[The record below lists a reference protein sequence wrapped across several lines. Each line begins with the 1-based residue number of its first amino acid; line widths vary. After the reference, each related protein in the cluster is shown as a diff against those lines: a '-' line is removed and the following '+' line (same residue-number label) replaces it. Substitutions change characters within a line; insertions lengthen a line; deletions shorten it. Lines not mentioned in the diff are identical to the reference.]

1 VDYYLLPDGLRWR
14 WLPGKRNKMLE
25 FNETQHTDRVTLF
38 AEVILPLGIS
48 KNYTYRVPYELN
60 NAVAV
65 GKRVV
70 VQFGK
75 SKMYTAIIN
84 DITEVAPER
93 YQAKYLMEVLDDR
106 PVVTEQQLE
115 FWKWLADYYLCNT
128 GEVMAAALPAA
139 LKLASE
145 TRIMLN
151 PDGEIDRSVLHD
163 KEFLIVDALDIQPIL
178 TVSDIV
184 KLLGQKI
191 VMPVL
196 KSMFDKNI
204 IHISEEVSERYKPR
218 KRSYIKL
225 HSLYQDQDMLRELFV
240 QLERRAPKQADAVL
254 AYIKLAREKKIVS
267 KNDLIEASGAST
279 SIIKALTDKEIL
291 IIEEKNVSRL
301 YYEDNTEFA
310 TFELSGIQQDV
321 LDDIQDQFK
330 QKEVILL
337 HGVTSSGK
345 TEIYIRLVEEAI
357 AAGKQVLY
365 LLPEIALTTHVI
377 ERLRKYFGNDIGVYH
392 SRFNDNERVEVWQKV
407 LNHEY
412 KVVLGARSSVFL
424 PFDNLG
430 LVIIDEEH
438 ETSYK
443 QFDPAPRYNARDA
456 AIYLANRYQAK
467 VLLGSA
473 TPSFESYFNARTKKY
488 GFVELTERFGGVSLP
503 ETAVVSITEEMKR
516 KTMQSHFTSVLMAA
530 IEEALKNKEQVI
542 LFQNRRGYA
551 PVLVCRVCAFT
562 PRCINCDVS
571 LTYHKSSSHLHCH
584 YCGYKEESLSICPAC
599 GSTHLEYKGFGTEKI
614 EDELQVL
621 LPDARIARMDL
632 DTTRARNAYQNL
644 LNDLEEKRIDILV
657 GTQMVAKGLDF
668 SDVTVIGIINADS
681 LLKYPDYRA
690 NERSFQMLAQ
700 VSGRAGRRGKQ
711 GKVVIQTYNPEHRVI
726 GQVIRN
732 DYKELYLTEI
742 EERKSFKYP
751 PFYRIIQ
758 MDIKHRDAEKLY
770 HQAEYLAVELR
781 KHFGDRV
788 IGPEYPLISRIR
800 NFYIK
805 SIMLKFERDSIS
817 IVKVKAVI
825 RDVIQEFQTTKLSK
839 GCIVQP
845 NVDPY

>member
-1 VDYYLLPDGLRWR
+1 
-14 WLPGKRNKMLE
+14 MLE

-38 AEVILPLGIS
+38 AEVILPLAIS

-60 NAVAV
+60 NAIAV

-254 AYIKLAREKKIVS
+254 AYIKLAREQKIVS
-267 KNDLIEASGAST
+267 KNDLMEASGASA

-321 LDDIQDQFK
+321 LEDIQDQFK
-330 QKEVILL
+330 QKEVVLL

-503 ETAVVSITEEMKR
+503 ETEVVSITEEMKR
-516 KTMQSHFTSVLMAA
+516 KTMQSHFTSVLMTA

>member
-1 VDYYLLPDGLRWR
+1 
-14 WLPGKRNKMLE
+14 MLE
-25 FNETQHTDRVTLF
+25 FAETRHADRLTLF
-38 AEVILPLGIS
+38 AEVILPLSIA

-60 NAVAV
+60 NVVAV

-75 SKMYTAIIN
+75 SKLYTAIIRL
-84 DITEVAPER
+84 ISTEAPER
-93 YQAKYLMEVLDDR
+93 YEAKYLMEVLDDK
-106 PVVTEQQLE
+106 PVVTVQQLE
-115 FWKWLADYYLCNT
+115 FWKWLADYYLCNV
-128 GEVMAAALPAA
+128 GEVMSAALPSA

-151 PDGEIDRSVLHD
+151 PDEGIDRSLLHD
-163 KEFLIVDALDIQPIL
+163 KEFLIVDALDLQPIL

-184 KLLGQKI
+184 KLLGQKT

-204 IHISEEVSERYKPR
+204 IYISEEVTERYKPR
-218 KRSYIKL
+218 KRTYIKL
-225 HSLYQDQDMLRELFV
+225 NPIYEDNDQLRALFV

-254 AYIKLAREKKIVS
+254 AYIKLSREQKLVS
-267 KNDLIEASGAST
+267 KNDLVDVSGVGA
-279 SIIKALTDKEIL
+279 SIIKALTDKKIL
-291 IIEEKNVSRL
+291 IAEDKNVSRL
-301 YYEDNTEFA
+301 YYDTLESGA
-310 TFELSGIQQDV
+310 TFTLNEAQQNA
-321 LDDIQDQFK
+321 LDSIRNQFTE
-330 QKEVILL
+330 KEVVLL

-345 TEIYIRLVEEAI
+345 TQVYIRLVEDAI
-357 AAGKQVLY
+357 QAGKQVLY

-430 LVIIDEEH
+430 LIIIDEEH

-456 AIYLANRYQAK
+456 AIYLSSRYQAK

-488 GFVELTERFGGVSLP
+488 GFAELTERFGGVSLP
-503 ETAVVSITEEMKR
+503 EIEVVSITEETKR
-516 KTMQSHFTSVLMAA
+516 KTMQSHFTGVLMKDMQRA
-530 IEEALKNKEQVI
+530 IENKEQVI

-571 LTYHKSSSHLHCH
+571 LTFHKSSSQLHCH
-584 YCGYKEESLSICPAC
+584 YCGYKEETLNTCPAC

-621 LPDARIARMDL
+621 LPEARIARMDL
-632 DTTRARNAYQNL
+632 DTTRAKNAYQNM

-711 GKVVIQTYNPEHRVI
+711 GKVVIQTYNPHHRVI
-726 GQVIRN
+726 DQVIRN

-742 EERKSFKYP
+742 EERKNFKYP

-758 MDIKHRDAEKLY
+758 MDIKHKDAERLF
-770 HQAEYLAVELR
+770 HQAEYLANELR

-788 IGPEYPLISRIR
+788 IGPEFPLISRIR

-805 SIMLKFERDSIS
+805 SIMLKFERDTIS
-817 IVKVKAVI
+817 IVKVKTIIREVI
-825 RDVIQEFQTTKLSK
+825 LQFQTTKLSK
-839 GCIVQP
+839 GCLVQP
-845 NVDPY
+845 DVDPY